1 VHGCAHTK
9 PETGAGGDASWSIGV
24 EFLRMVAA
32 RDYVGAGT
40 LLDDASARDGIGEVN
55 GALSDAGRALLDLVE
70 FDAGTI
76 DVLAVVESVALRALE
91 LAGTAR
97 CNDPAPLRAL
107 IVFLG
112 SEGLP
117 CAARSEVAS
126 WSPLD
131 RRDALVTLVAGLAA
145 YVARERGTDLADLV
159 TTLTPPL
166 EAPAAFGTFGLVWR
180 GNDGAPLAL
189 HGALPAGYSA
199 RITFLGSQPC
209 SLRSV
214 FSRVAYL
221 RDVRPGSES
230 PRQHI
235 GAFAV

>member
-1 VHGCAHTK
+1 VHGRADTK
-9 PETGAGGDASWSIGV
+9 PEHVANAGASWSIGV
-24 EFLRMVAA
+24 EFLRAVAA

-70 FDAGTI
+70 FEAGTI
-76 DVLAVVESVALRALE
+76 DVHAVVETLAQRALE
-91 LAGTAR
+91 LAGTTR

-145 YVARERGTDLADLV
+145 LVASERGTDLADL
-159 TTLTPPL
+159 TDALAPPVVP
-166 EAPAAFGTFGLVWR
+166 APAFGTFGLVWR
-180 GNDGAPLAL
+180 GTDGELLPL
-189 HGALPAGYSA
+189 HGALPTGYSA
-199 RITFLGSQPC
+199 RVTFLGSRRC

-214 FSRVAYL
+214 FARVAFL
-221 RDVRPGSES
+221 RDARPGSEA
-230 PRQHI
+230 PRQRI
-235 GAFAV
+235 GAFAT